1 MDTSARDIFGTR
13 QIRFYDWDDKLIGV
27 LVLSKGIE
35 DARPFV
41 NFFTAV
47 NFIHPDL
54 QLFPTQGGGLARR
67 ADIEAAGGTP
77 DRWREERN
85 RKRAEAKARWPRRTL
100 YVEESWT
107 IQWVSGGLEIVHGL
121 RYYPLG
127 YIPRKA
133 GTKTDSLPSSHR
145 PKKKGS

>member
-1 MDTSARDIFGTR
+1 MDISARDVFGTR
-13 QIRFYDWDDKLIGV
+13 QIRFHDWDDKLIGV

-54 QLFPTQGGGLARR
+54 QLFPVRGGGLARR
-67 ADIEAAGGTP
+67 ADIEAAGGTT
-77 DRWREERN
+77 DHWREERN
-85 RKRAEAKARWPRRTL
+85 RKRAEAEARWPRRTL
-100 YVEESWT
+100 YVEESFT
-107 IQWVSGGLEIVHGL
+107 LINGVNGLEVRHTL

-127 YIPRKA
+127 YIPRKY
-133 GTKTDSLPSSHR
+133 GTKSDSLPSSHR
-145 PKKKGS
+145 PGKKGS